1 MEAKLV
7 EEKLSTDIRAF
18 TQEYFDAWTEG
29 VLEKILSYYSDD
41 VVINLLSV
49 PALLEGKE
57 AVTKNFVLP
66 FINGFPGNVHR
77 ILNLIHQGN
86 QVVVEWMFVATH
98 KGNFAGI
105 PPTGRTVNLPGCS
118 VYTLEGRQFTRG
130 HLYYNGPTLLEQ
142 LGGTR

>member
-1 MEAKLV
+1 MEANLV

-41 VVINLLSV
+41 VVINLLGV

-98 KGNFAGI
+98 KGNFAG
-105 PPTGRTVNLPGCS
+105 
-118 VYTLEGRQFTRG
+118 
-130 HLYYNGPTLLEQ
+130 
-142 LGGTR
+142 